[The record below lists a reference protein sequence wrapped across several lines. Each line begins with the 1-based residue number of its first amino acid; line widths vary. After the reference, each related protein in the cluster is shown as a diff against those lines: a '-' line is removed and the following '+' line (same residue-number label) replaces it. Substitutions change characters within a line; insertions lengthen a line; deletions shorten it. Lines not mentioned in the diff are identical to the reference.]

1 MKEDKVACEDEV
13 GVFEVWDKL
22 KTGWRYVLG
31 GTVIGAVCAGVA
43 MIMLPPKYEAVA
55 VVQVGVIGVVGQ
67 LGGAGA
73 PGHPGQAVNLPV
85 EPATQAVERMKSP
98 AFQLKVA
105 EVIGNQSWVE
115 DLTQS
120 TNATT
125 KYLSLQIVKATATPG
140 SAPLIE
146 LNAKAETPE
155 LARKIADASIKELAK
170 RENELARPMIEK
182 MRQDLA
188 IARDRLASA
197 ERELESI
204 NKLVLNVGVK
214 DDRFTQ
220 LSLMTDL
227 RVQKESD
234 VFKQRQAILALETAL
249 SAPYTQPAEALEDVF
264 VLDRPVSP
272 KVSLVVTLGLVG
284 GMLLGVLSLFFVD
297 SLQRSRRARAGLA
310 VS

>member
-1 MKEDKVACEDEV
+1 MNEDKVAYDDEV
-13 GVFEVWDKL
+13 SLFELWDKL
-22 KTGWRYVLG
+22 KIGWRYVLG
-31 GTVIGAVCAGVA
+31 GTVIGGICAGTA
-43 MIMLPPKYEAVA
+43 LIFLPPKYEAVA
-55 VVQVGVIGVVGQ
+55 VVQVGVVGLVGQ
-67 LGGAGA
+67 AGFSGA
-73 PGHPGQAVNLPV
+73 PGQPGQAINMPI
-85 EPATQAVERMKSP
+85 EPAAQAVERMKTP

-105 EVIGNQSWVE
+105 EAIGNQTWIE
-115 DLTQS
+115 DLMRS
-120 TNATT
+120 SNATS
-125 KYLSLQIVKATATPG
+125 KYISLQIVKATAMPG

-170 RENELARPMIEK
+170 REGELAGPMIEK
-182 MRQDLA
+182 MRKDLA
-188 IARDRLASA
+188 IAKERLVSA

-234 VFKQRQAILALETAL
+234 VFKQRQAILALDTAL
-249 SAPYTQPAEALEDVF
+249 SAPYTQPAEVLEEIF
-264 VLDRPVSP
+264 VMDKPVSP
-272 KVSLVVTLGLVG
+272 KKTLLLALGLIG
-284 GMLLGVLSLFFVD
+284 GMLAGVISVFFVD
-297 SLQRSRRARAGLA
+297 AWWRAKRGRTEPV